1 MKKIKVVAIL
11 FVLLGTGLIAS
22 ATLPIARYEFLSH
35 KTGRQRQFLSPIAAA
50 GKVAG
55 PSQPY
60 PLNLTSA
67 ANWFVGTPQLGEVV
81 SKVKY
86 YNVSVPRLK
95 IERAVAEIGGDDL
108 SKSLVH
114 FKGTSLPGKPGNAVI
129 FGHSTLQ
136 PFFNAKNYLTIFSYL
151 PDLNKGDEIKV
162 EYDGITYTYRVGQ
175 VFEVAPDAIEILEQ
189 RMDNSY
195 LTLVTCVPP
204 GTYLRRLVVKARIVP
219 PAGKSI

>member
-22 ATLPIARYEFLSH
+22 ATLPIAQYEFLSH
-35 KTGRQRQFLSPIAAA
+35 KTGRQRQFLSPIAA
-50 GKVAG
+50 GKVAA
-55 PSQPY
+55 SSKPY

-67 ANWFVGTPQLGEVV
+67 ANWFVGAPQLGEVT

-95 IERAVAEIGGDDL
+95 IEGAVAEIGGDDL
-108 SKSLVH
+108 SKSLIH

-129 FGHSTLQ
+129 FGHSTLPQ
-136 PFFNAKNYLTIFSYL
+136 LFNAKNYLTIFSYL
-151 PDLNKGDEIKV
+151 PDLNKRDEIKV
-162 EYDGITYTYRVGQ
+162 EYDGIAYTYRVEQ

-189 RMDNSY
+189 RMDDSY